1 MPPHRDQGSALV
13 ADLALAA
20 AVVLVVASTITAA
33 GAVTGAREGI
43 LEAARTGA
51 VTAARLGDPV
61 AARSAAASVSPP
73 GSVITVNADGEVARV
88 VVTVRVELSHPLSR
102 RVPLVLTEWVEI
114 PIAPYR
120 SNRG

>member
-1 MPPHRDQGSALV
+1 VPLHRDRGSALV

-20 AVVLVVASTITAA
+20 AVVLVVASATTAVGTVIA
-33 GAVTGAREGI
+33 AREAT
-43 LEAARTGA
+43 LEAARMGA

-61 AARSAAASVSPP
+61 AARSAAASVAPP
-73 GSVITVNADGEVARV
+73 GSVITVEADGEVARA
-88 VVTVRVELSHPLSR
+88 VVTVGVELSHPLSR
-102 RVPLVLTEWVEI
+102 RVALILTEWVDM